1 MLNSLRALTSAQQP
15 FSLSRW
21 FSVLSLICI
30 TTTCVVS
37 SYLLSRY
44 LTQQMLYRD
53 GVVMLEF
60 VQSVAD
66 IENAKA
72 RAAGREPDVRDRGM
86 HELFDHLAGVPN
98 ILRSNIYAPDQTLAW
113 SSEKDLIGKRF
124 NDNHELEHALKGE
137 LEIETG
143 VTGKSEHPK
152 HEHMFLSARPVQFV
166 ETYLPL
172 RDKKTNRVIGVAELY
187 RIPNALFETIDMGH
201 RLIWATGI
209 LSGLLLYAMLFWAV
223 RRADSTIRSQQS
235 RLVESET
242 LAVVGEMGS
251 AVAHG
256 IRNPLASIRSSAELC
271 VDDRTSPQA
280 RESASDIIAQVDR
293 LEKWIRDLLSYAQ
306 PEPDVTG
313 RIALDKIIHRVCSH
327 LSRDFE
333 KLGVVANID
342 LQKNLPEVVG
352 EDAAVEQVF
361 SSILANAVEAMPK
374 GGKLDVFAYWPARN
388 APVIVTVSDTG
399 VGISEAQKAKLFT
412 AFQTTKPKGMGL
424 GLALVRRIVRRHG
437 GDIHIDSA
445 IGKGTQVKLTFST
458 GINA

>member
-1 MLNSLRALTSAQQP
+1 MLKSLRSVQSAQQP

-21 FSVLSLICI
+21 FSLLSLVCI
-30 TTTCVVS
+30 TTTCVMS

-44 LTQQMLYRD
+44 LTQQILRRD

-66 IENAKA
+66 IENSKA

-113 SSEKDLIGKRF
+113 SSEKELIGKRF
-124 NDNHELEHALKGE
+124 DDNHELQQALQGE
-137 LEIETG
+137 LEIESG

-152 HEHMFLSARPVQFV
+152 HEHMFLSTQPVQFV

-201 RLIWATGI
+201 RLIWTTGI
-209 LSGLLLYAMLFWAV
+209 LSGVLLYVVLFWAV
-223 RRADSTIRSQQS
+223 RRADNTIRSQQS

-271 VDDRTSPQA
+271 VDDLASPQA

-306 PEPDVTG
+306 PESGATG
-313 RIALDKIIHRVCSH
+313 RIALDKIIQRVCSH
-327 LSRDFE
+327 LSRDFAR
-333 KLGVVANID
+333 LGISISVN
-342 LQKNLPEVVG
+342 LPTNLPEVVG
-352 EDAAVEQVF
+352 DDAAVEQIF
-361 SSILANAVEAMPK
+361 SSILANAMEAMPK
-374 GGKLDVFAYWPARN
+374 GGALDILAVWPTRKS
-388 APVIVTVSDTG
+388 PVTVTVNDTG

-437 GDIHIDSA
+437 GDIHIESTV
-445 IGKGTQVKLTFST
+445 GQGTQVKLTFST
-458 GINA
+458 GVNA